1 MTFSL
6 HSARLT
12 SQPIVRRA
20 TLGMTLV
27 CVLTSLCACTVGP
40 DYATPDPQM
49 PEAWVGTRD
58 AASPSKLTSDRA
70 QLAHWWSSLGDST
83 LDSLIERSLKDNLSL
98 VQAQARIRQAR
109 AARTISASAGLPTI
123 DATASAT
130 RSRSSGGSTG
140 NLFRAGFDAGWELDL
155 FGGVRREV
163 EAADAQIQSS
173 IEDERDV
180 RISLLAEVATT
191 YVELRSSQSQ
201 LDIARR
207 NLATQERS
215 LDLTQRRYTAGF
227 IGRLDVVNAE
237 AQVAST
243 RSRIPTLESS
253 IRQSMYALSTLL
265 ALPPAALIDELATS
279 EPLAALPASVPTG
292 LPTELLLRRPDI
304 RRSEADLRAAT
315 ARIGVATADL
325 YPKFSLSGSI
335 GLQGPQAN
343 DLGSLAQRYWSI
355 GPAVQWPLFRGGAID
370 ANIQQ
375 QQAAADAAVASYK
388 ASILAALQDVESTMT
403 AYESEQRRTSSLDQ
417 SVRAST
423 DSLRLS
429 TSLYEA
435 GKTDFLSVL
444 NAQRSLLD
452 AESSRLDSHRLS
464 LTSLIALYKALG
476 GGWDPDTE
484 AAPKG
489 ASQN

>member
-1 MTFSL
+1 
-6 HSARLT
+6 
-12 SQPIVRRA
+12 
-20 TLGMTLV
+20 
-27 CVLTSLCACTVGP
+27 
-40 DYATPDPQM
+40 
-49 PEAWVGTRD
+49 
-58 AASPSKLTSDRA
+58 
-70 QLAHWWSSLGDST
+70 
-83 LDSLIERSLKDNLSL
+83 
-98 VQAQARIRQAR
+98 
-109 AARTISASAGLPTI
+109 
-123 DATASAT
+123 
-130 RSRSSGGSTG
+130 
-140 NLFRAGFDAGWELDL
+140 
-155 FGGVRREV
+155 
-163 EAADAQIQSS
+163 
-173 IEDERDV
+173 
-180 RISLLAEVATT
+180 
-191 YVELRSSQSQ
+191 
-201 LDIARR
+201 
-207 NLATQERS
+207 
-215 LDLTQRRYTAGF
+215 
-227 IGRLDVVNAE
+227 
-237 AQVAST
+237 
-243 RSRIPTLESS
+243 
-253 IRQSMYALSTLL
+253 MYALSTLL